1 MLTEVEIRAASLAV
15 SQYGVDPIDVE
26 RIKDMLRDGL
36 ARGEKITFFSLLE
49 DEGLLG
55 TQQVHDLRFGLDQT
69 RIDPDGTPPP
79 GDVNLRKLKRLGD
92 YRVLRLL
99 GEGGMGA
106 VFLAFD
112 EERQRQVAL
121 KVLSSEMARAQHNLD
136 RFQREAKSGAALH
149 HPNIVRNY
157 SSGKD
162 PTTGLHYIVLEYVDG
177 ITAQQHLEKRGKLA
191 VGDAVHIVLDIARAL
206 EYAHSRNIIHRD
218 IKPANILVAES
229 GLAKLSDLGL
239 AKRLD
244 EVSNLTR
251 TKQGFGTPYYMPYE
265 QAVNAKQADGRSD
278 IYALGASLY
287 HLVTGDVPF
296 PGDSPMEIV
305 DKKAVGF
312 FLPASAM
319 TEGVPESVDR
329 ILTRMMARD
338 PGDRYQTA
346 SEVIVDLERSGLSP
360 NVLSFVSSDKALGD
374 PHIRQRLAAPAQA
387 TIADLEHPTPPPEV
401 QDLWYVRFKNR
412 EGKWAKAKLTRVAI
426 VERWRTKS
434 LGDDAGVSNNPNG
447 PFLPLR
453 EVFSEAGPAEAPKRH
468 RHRRLSE
475 LGQPPFVYWIGAA
488 GALVT
493 AIALSI
499 AYFWLAR

>member
-1 MLTEVEIRAASLAV
+1 MLTEVEIRAAGLAV
-15 SQYGVDPIDVE
+15 SQYGVDPMDVE
-26 RIKDMLRDGL
+26 RITDMLRDGR
-36 ARGEKITFFSLLE
+36 ARGEQITFFTLLE

-69 RIDPDGTPPP
+69 RIDPTASPPP
-79 GDVNLRKLKRLGD
+79 GDVNLRKLKRLGE
-92 YRVLRLL
+92 YRILRLL

-121 KVLSSEMARAQHNLD
+121 KVLSSEMARGQHNLD
-136 RFQREAKSGAALH
+136 RFLREAKSGAALH

-162 PTTGLHYIVLEYVDG
+162 RATGLHYIVLEYVDG
-177 ITAQQHLEKRGKLA
+177 ITAQQHLDKRGRLA
-191 VGDAVHIVLDIARAL
+191 VSDAVHVVLDIARAL

-244 EVSNLTR
+244 EVSNLTQ

-287 HLVTGDVPF
+287 HMVTGDVPF
-296 PGDSPMEIV
+296 PGDTPMEIV

-319 TEGVPESVDR
+319 TDDVPESVDR

-338 PGDRYQTA
+338 PDDRYQTA
-346 SEVIVDLERSGLSP
+346 SEVIVDLERSGLSA
-360 NVLSFVSSDKALGD
+360 NVLSFVASDKALED
-374 PHIRQRLAAPAQA
+374 PHIRKRLTAPTQA
-387 TIADLEHPTPPPEV
+387 TVADLEQPTPPPEV
-401 QDLWYVRFKNR
+401 QDLWYVRFKNA
-412 EGKWAKAKLTRVAI
+412 EGKWAKAKMNRVAI
-426 VERWRTKS
+426 VERWRSRS
-434 LGDDAGVSNNPNG
+434 LGEDAGVSNNPSG

-453 EVFSEAGPAEAPKRH
+453 EVFAEAGPAEAPKQH
-468 RHRRLSE
+468 RSRRLSE
-475 LGQPPFVYWIGAA
+475 LARPPFVYWIGAA
-488 GALVT
+488 GAVVA
-493 AIALSI
+493 AIAYI
-499 AYFWLAR
+499 WLAR